1 MNEDNHLITKDEV
14 DKVIV
19 MSYEDAY
26 MVKELDMLR
35 KEYGIV
41 SNKDI
46 NDLIKENP
54 SRPRR
59 RSIYASSE
67 LIRVR
72 VKRYLKYADVI
83 RISRLYS
90 PGRAIVLECTN
101 DVYNEFHATY
111 KDKFIFL
118 EYLQSY
124 ESKSRWCDNY
134 LKRLGL
140 KLDSRATKSSL
151 IFFMITNTDKWIELE
166 TLKDIL
172 DEDVKITLE
181 DLTNYLPN
189 YEFYRISDWCQ
200 EVVKGTTKTTPIKRL
215 DYFIN
220 SRGYSYRT
228 MLNKL
233 KNYIEFLLVLKQ
245 LHLDG
250 YIYGYVSDEDLQKRL
265 NGMNKNSKVF
275 DYNESISKGI
285 NIVRVLSKDELL
297 RMYKICIG
305 VSGYNKSEL
314 VGVLEEI
321 RVGKGESDKVKF
333 DKSLRRRKKYK

>member
-1 MNEDNHLITKDEV
+1 MNEESHLITKDEV

-26 MVKELDMLR
+26 MVKGLDMLR
-35 KEYGIV
+35 KEYGMVIT
-41 SNKDI
+41 KDI

-67 LIRVR
+67 LVRVR
-72 VKRYLKYADVI
+72 VKRYLKYNDVV

-101 DVYNEFHATY
+101 DVYNEFNATY
-111 KDKFIFL
+111 KDKFLFM

-124 ESKSRWCDNY
+124 ESKSNWCDNF

-140 KLDSRATKSSL
+140 NFDSRGTKSSL
-151 IFFMITNTDKWIELE
+151 VFFMITNTDKWIEIE
-166 TLKDIL
+166 TLKDII
-172 DEDVKITLE
+172 DEDVKLTLE

-189 YEFYRISDWCQ
+189 YEFYRLSDWCQ
-200 EVVKGTTKTTPIKRL
+200 DVVKGTTKTTPIKRL

-228 MLNKL
+228 MVNKL

-265 NGMNKNSKVF
+265 NSMGKKSKVF
-275 DYNESISKGI
+275 DYNESITKGI
-285 NIVRVLSKDELL
+285 SIVRALSKEELL
-297 RMYKICIG
+297 RMYKIVVG
-305 VSGYNKSEL
+305 VKKYSEL
-314 VGVLEEI
+314 ELIKALEEI
-321 RVGKGESDKVKF
+321 RVGKGEDDKVKF
-333 DKSLRRRKKYK
+333 NMSLRRKRKYK